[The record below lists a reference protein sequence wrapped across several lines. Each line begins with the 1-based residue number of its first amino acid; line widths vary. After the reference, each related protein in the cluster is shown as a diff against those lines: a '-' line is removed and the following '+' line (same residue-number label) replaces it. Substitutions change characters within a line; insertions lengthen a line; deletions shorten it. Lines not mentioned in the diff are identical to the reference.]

1 MTTCQHFPLYIIV
14 YLLQTYQ
21 KERRRLFRRMEDA
34 EMTVVICRRELAL
47 AKKAVW
53 AERLR
58 QRYPTIKL

>member
-1 MTTCQHFPLYIIV
+1 
-14 YLLQTYQ
+14 
-21 KERRRLFRRMEDA
+21 MEDA

-58 QRYPTIKL
+58 QGICICISTLFLFHLVEPVFKRNIVL